1 MGGLGQSGDRSSRP
15 VAPGGRRAVV
25 LGVGVIAGVV
35 AIAGI
40 GGAILLSGQGSGAA
54 TGAAGPPH
62 FVDEAASAG
71 LVHAF
76 DGGPAF
82 AVGGGL
88 ATFDCNGDG
97 RPDLYIAGGSNPAA
111 LYRNDSPV
119 GGALRF
125 TALSSPVT
133 DMTGVMGAYALDIDG
148 DGEADLAVLRSG
160 GVQLLRGLGG
170 CRFAAAND
178 LWSFAAG
185 SSDATAFSATWEGAA
200 SLPTLAVGNYLV
212 LDPTGA
218 PTQDCADNA
227 LYRPA
232 ASGSGYAAPV
242 VLTPGYCSLSM
253 LFSDW
258 DRSGRRDLRVTNDRQ
273 YYTDGTDQLWRM
285 APGEAPQ
292 LYTDASG
299 WVRLEI
305 WGMGIAGYDVN
316 GDGYPEYFL
325 TSQGDNKLQALAA
338 GATQPTYA
346 DIALKRG
353 VTAAEPF
360 TGGDVLP
367 STAWHPEFQDVNN
380 DGLID
385 LFVSKGNVSS
395 QPDYAARDPSDLL
408 LGQPD
413 GTFVEAAQ
421 AAGIVSFARGR
432 GAAVVDLNLDGLPDL
447 VEVNYGAPVEL
458 WRNVGAGD
466 AAHPVAMGGWV
477 GLRLQQAG
485 PNRDAI
491 GSWLEV
497 RVGDQVQRR
506 EVTVGGGHISGELG
520 WIHVGLGSAQQAQVR
535 VQWPDGEWGSWMP
548 ISADQFAVIQRGAT
562 APQPW
567 QPPGG

>member
-1 MGGLGQSGDRSSRP
+1 MNGRTKAGIGGV
-15 VAPGGRRAVV
+15 VA
-25 LGVGVIAGVV
+25 VV
-35 AIAGI
+35 AIAAI
-40 GGAILLSGQGSGAA
+40 AAAVLLGAPGSPSLTAA
-54 TGAAGPPH
+54 LGPPH

-71 LVHAF
+71 LVHTF
-76 DGGPAF
+76 DGGPTF

-97 RPDLYIAGGSNPAA
+97 EPDLYIAGGSNPAA

-125 TALSSPVT
+125 TALPSPVT
-133 DMTGVMGAYALDIDG
+133 DLTGVMGAYPLDIDG
-148 DGEADLAVLRSG
+148 DGQVDLAVLRAG
-160 GVQLLRGLGG
+160 GLQLLRGLGG
-170 CRFAAAND
+170 CRFAPAND

-185 SSDATAFSATWEGAA
+185 KSDATAFSATWEAAA
-200 SLPTLAVGNYLV
+200 SLPTLAIGNYLV
-212 LDPTGA
+212 LDPSGA

-232 ASGSGYAAPV
+232 ASGSGYAPPIA
-242 VLTPGYCSLSM
+242 LTPGYCSLSM

-258 DRSGRRDLRVTNDRQ
+258 SRSGRRDLRVTNDRQ
-273 YYTDGTDQLWRM
+273 YYTDGSDQLWRI

-292 LYTDASG
+292 LYTDADG

-325 TSQGDNKLQALAA
+325 TSQGDNKLQALTA
-338 GATQPTYA
+338 GATQPTYR

-353 VTAAEPF
+353 VTAAQPF
-360 TGGDVLP
+360 TGGEALP

-385 LFVSKGNVSS
+385 LFVSKGNVDA
-395 QPDYAARDPSDLL
+395 QPDFAARDPSDLF

-447 VEVNYGAPVEL
+447 VKVNYGAPVEL

-466 AAHPVAMGGWV
+466 AAQPAPMGGWLE
-477 GLRLQQAG
+477 LRLQQAG

-491 GSWLEV
+491 GAWLEV
-497 RVGDQVQRR
+497 RLGDQVQRR

-520 WIHVGLGSAQQAQVR
+520 WIHVGLGGARQAQVR
-535 VQWPDGEWGSWMP
+535 VQWPDGEWGPWMSIP
-548 ISADQFAVIQRGAT
+548 ADQFATIQRGAA
-562 APQPW
+562 APGRW
-567 QPPGG
+567 QPPAG